1 MLRFAGDRLGKQQV
15 KVAIISF
22 IQKFKIKLNPQVVL
36 PLEYDTFMIL
46 APKKDILLDIE
57 LV

>member
-1 MLRFAGDRLGKQQV
+1 MFHLAGDRLGKQQV
-15 KVAIISF
+15 KIAIVSLIR
-22 IQKFKIKLNPQVVL
+22 KFKFKLNPQVAL